1 MPEVVLTRV
10 TFIPSRDLDELETRI
25 NDLLKNF
32 ERNYKIETYAQV
44 QIIKRE

>member
-10 TFIPSRDLDELETRI
+10 AFIPSRDLDELKMRI

-32 ERNYKIETYAQV
+32 EGKHKIETYAEV

>member
-10 TFIPSRDLDELETRI
+10 TFIPNRDLDELKMRI

-32 ERNYKIETYAQV
+32 ERNHKIETYAQV